1 MHKSANILL
10 IIFCAAICAAAA
22 TAAERL
28 YGSVLPNGWILERPQ
43 GLVIQ
48 TGTLPQG
55 AAVSPGGTML
65 AVVESGYN
73 SPALGL
79 YRTQD
84 PVSYTHLDVYKRQS

>member
-1 MHKSANILL
+1 MAVVVRKPAKTLL
-10 IIFCAAICAAAA
+10 IILCAAVCAAAA

-28 YGSVLPNGWILERPQ
+28 YGSALPNGWILERPQ

-55 AAVSPGGTML
+55 AAVSPDGTML

-73 SPALGL
+73 APARLRWAKA
-79 YRTQD
+79 RT
-84 PVSYTHLDVYKRQS
+84 R